1 MAHPF
6 GTCTAIISTSA
17 AHTVTESSQ
26 TYCLNEDLKCNT
38 EAVQHCVSFTLGLLH
53 LFELP
58 I

>member
-38 EAVQHCVSFTLGLLH
+38 EAVQCSTLCLIH
-53 LFELP
+53 TWVTTP
-58 I
+58 V